1 LRLTVALFAMAIV
14 LIFAGTLAQVDKDI
28 WEVMHLY
35 FRAWFAW
42 IPLQIFFP
50 PVFFPELGPVPGGL
64 YFPGGFLIASAMA
77 VNLLAAHGVRFTVQA
92 RGARLASGLAVL
104 ALGVLITCLV
114 VLGGSDKEIVEGTGD
129 LNVRWLWGGVEAAL
143 AMLWLSLLY
152 GIWEVGAARKWERRL
167 LIAAGA
173 IAGVVLGVVLYNG
186 PAAMPD
192 PSAMRILWQLVK
204 ATSAALVLLAGCI
217 LVFRKRAGIVLLH
230 AGVGLMMINE
240 LVVYSLHSEGM
251 MPLGEGEL
259 TNYAQDV
266 RTVELAVTSPAE
278 KPAAGQNVAETAREP
293 EGRLEDVTV
302 VRPRWSDVA
311 GVIRNPL
318 LPFDVKVLE
327 YYPNSQLRPVRKG
340 DDNPATEGAGKRFV
354 PAQLKTGSGTDVDQ
368 KVDLA
373 SAYVKLLT
381 RGSDAPIGT
390 YLLSMGLA
398 PQSVVVDGKPYA
410 ISLRFKRD
418 YKPYIVRL
426 IDVRKDD
433 YDGTDKPRN
442 YSSRVQI
449 IDPAQHVDREVKIWM
464 NNPLRYAGDTL
475 YQSGYHPGPPETTTL
490 QVVKN
495 IGWMIPYVGCMIV
508 ATGMLAHF
516 SLTLTRFLRR
526 RDAEELSD
534 DANGGVEAVPGTK
547 KPRRKAMAGAGR
559 SQSRLIGVAVP
570 ATVVVI
576 LAGWL
581 TNHAR
586 QPAPVKGDFHYYEF
600 GKLPLVYEG
609 RTKPVDTLA
618 RNALLVLSGRQ
629 TFKGAAN
636 GILTAIVVHRSGS
649 SGAAAEDSKSPAA
662 QAWSFQL
669 SGSAAAVDAQ
679 AKAFQKFVSSVHFA
693 DGSPQYDPPNDW
705 KPQGT
710 SATAHETFVIPGEP
724 PLELAISVLP
734 NPEKDETAFLLANVN
749 RWRRQL
755 GLRPTGRDQLVDMTR
770 KVPLADGTATLVSLE
785 DEKTY
790 PATRWLLDMVTG
802 SKEMLKHRVLRIVND
817 EVLATFHLKP
827 REGFLYSIAELQ
839 PHLKEFDGQITALEN
854 VKPAAMSIYQKKLL
868 DLNKK
873 LNLCRLLM
881 ASFMSPEVR
890 PEHALDD
897 LKAAFREAEDLASH
911 QVPLSVPP
919 VSAEGRWELFPKAW
933 VLAYA
938 AQAMHEN
945 PNPATIALETMF
957 VSYAGGKVDDF
968 NQAVDKYE
976 QELTANPPPGCN
988 LTKVD
993 YEAWFNHFEPFFW
1006 AWILDLGAILLTV
1019 LAWFGWNRQ
1028 LNRMAFWILVLTLAV
1043 HTLGL
1048 VSRIYISGRPPV
1060 TNLYSATVFIG
1071 WAGMIFGLTLEAI
1084 YRLGIGNL
1092 IASVAGFG
1100 ALFVA
1105 HFLAADGDT
1114 LIVLQAVLDTQF
1126 WLATHVVCV
1135 TLGYSATFVA
1145 GLLGIFSIFHGAAT
1159 RSRSPEMGRTLARMT
1174 YGTLCFA
1181 IFFSFV
1187 GTVLGGLWADDSWGR
1202 FWGWD
1207 PKENGALMIV
1217 AWNALVLHARWGGL
1231 VRDRGLAMLA
1241 VWGNA
1246 VVAWSYFGVNELGVG
1261 LHSYGFTEGIS
1272 KWLAIFI
1279 VAQLAII
1286 TLGLVDRWLSLRPAQ
1301 AAA

>member
-1 LRLTVALFAMAIV
+1 
-14 LIFAGTLAQVDKDI
+14 
-28 WEVMHLY
+28 
-35 FRAWFAW
+35 
-42 IPLQIFFP
+42 
-50 PVFFPELGPVPGGL
+50 
-64 YFPGGFLIASAMA
+64 
-77 VNLLAAHGVRFTVQA
+77 
-92 RGARLASGLAVL
+92 
-104 ALGVLITCLV
+104 
-114 VLGGSDKEIVEGTGD
+114 
-129 LNVRWLWGGVEAAL
+129 
-143 AMLWLSLLY
+143 
-152 GIWEVGAARKWERRL
+152 
-167 LIAAGA
+167 
-173 IAGVVLGVVLYNG
+173 
-186 PAAMPD
+186 
-192 PSAMRILWQLVK
+192 
-204 ATSAALVLLAGCI
+204 
-217 LVFRKRAGIVLLH
+217 
-230 AGVGLMMINE
+230 
-240 LVVYSLHSEGM
+240 
-251 MPLGEGEL
+251 
-259 TNYAQDV
+259 
-266 RTVELAVTSPAE
+266 
-278 KPAAGQNVAETAREP
+278 
-293 EGRLEDVTV
+293 
-302 VRPRWSDVA
+302 
-311 GVIRNPL
+311 
-318 LPFDVKVLE
+318 
-327 YYPNSQLRPVRKG
+327 
-340 DDNPATEGAGKRFV
+340 
-354 PAQLKTGSGTDVDQ
+354 
-368 KVDLA
+368 
-373 SAYVKLLT
+373 
-381 RGSDAPIGT
+381 
-390 YLLSMGLA
+390 
-398 PQSVVVDGKPYA
+398 
-410 ISLRFKRD
+410 
-418 YKPYIVRL
+418 
-426 IDVRKDD
+426 
-433 YDGTDKPRN
+433 
-442 YSSRVQI
+442 
-449 IDPAQHVDREVKIWM
+449 
-464 NNPLRYAGDTL
+464 
-475 YQSGYHPGPPETTTL
+475 
-490 QVVKN
+490 
-495 IGWMIPYVGCMIV
+495 
-508 ATGMLAHF
+508 MLAHF

-526 RDAEELSD
+526 RDAEELSGD
-534 DANGGVEAVPGTK
+534 ESGAEAVPGTK
-547 KPRRKAMAGAGR
+547 KPRRKATAGPGR
-559 SQSRLIGVAVP
+559 SQSRLIGVAIP
-570 ATVVVI
+570 AAVVVV

-581 TNHAR
+581 ANHAR
-586 QPAPVKGDFHYYEF
+586 QPAPVEGAFHFYEF

-609 RTKPVDTLA
+609 RTKPFDTLA
-618 RNALLVLSGRQ
+618 RNALLILSGKQ
-629 TFKGAAN
+629 TYKDA
-636 GILTAIVVHRSGS
+636 
-649 SGAAAEDSKSPAA
+649 DKKS
-662 QAWSFQL
+662 Q
-669 SGSAAAVDAQ
+669 
-679 AKAFQKFVSSVHFA
+679 
-693 DGSPQYDPPNDW
+693 
-705 KPQGT
+705 
-710 SATAHETFVIPGEP
+710 
-724 PLELAISVLP
+724 
-734 NPEKDETAFLLANVN
+734 
-749 RWRRQL
+749 
-755 GLRPTGRDQLVDMTR
+755 
-770 KVPLADGTATLVSLE
+770 
-785 DEKTY
+785 

-881 ASFMSPEVR
+881 ASFMSPEIR

-976 QELTANPPPGCN
+976 QELTANPPPDCN

-1028 LNRMAFWILVLTLAV
+1028 LNRTAFWILVVTLAV

-1272 KWLAIFI
+1272 MWLAIFI

-1301 AAA
+1301 PAA